1 MMQLSSRRVAAI
13 IAILAITIIGITTG
27 YSSTSNLSSNTQQK
41 SSTPPK
47 VVVNRGTFL
56 STTSAACLTF
66 LSSSTPPA
74 YAKEIDPALKGTKAD
89 P

>member
-27 YSSTSNLSSNTQQK
+27 YSSTPNLSSNTQQK
-41 SSTPPK
+41 SSTPK
-47 VVVNRGTFL
+47 VVNRGTFL

>member
-13 IAILAITIIGITTG
+13 VAILAITIIGITTG
-27 YSSTSNLSSNTQQK
+27 YSSTPNLSSNTQQK
-41 SSTPPK
+41 SSTPK